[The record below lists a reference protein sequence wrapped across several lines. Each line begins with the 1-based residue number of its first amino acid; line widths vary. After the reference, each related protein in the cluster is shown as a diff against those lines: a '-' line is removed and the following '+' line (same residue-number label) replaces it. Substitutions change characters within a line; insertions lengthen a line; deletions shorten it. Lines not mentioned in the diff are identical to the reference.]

1 MAEPAGDNGG
11 PALRDVPTT
20 PLHGWVRQLFEALGS
35 SADEARLT
43 ADHLIGA
50 NLAGHDSHGVGMIPT
65 YVDACHAGH
74 LSLNREIDV
83 IVDTGAMLVVDGGL
97 GIGQSVARQAMTLAI
112 ERANA
117 HGIALLG
124 LRNAHHIGRIGH
136 WAEMAIE
143 AGLVGIHFTN
153 AMTTTPVVA
162 PHGGID
168 ARFVT
173 NPFTVGIPR
182 ADGEPILLDFA
193 TSAIAHGKAR
203 VAMNAGR
210 AVPEGSVIDAAGR
223 PTTDPRVL
231 FDEPGGALRTFAEH
245 KGHALAIVCELLGAA
260 LTGGVTGRDAN
271 LPDRPGIVNNMLA
284 IVFDPAR
291 LGTGPSFERETTG
304 FVDWVRSSRLDAIGE
319 ALGGVLMP
327 GEPER
332 RSRAARAR
340 HLPLDDST
348 LAQLAAAAEAVNA
361 RRGSGVPLP
370 DPRSLIG

>member
-83 IVDTGAMLVVDGGL
+83 IVDTGAMLVVDGGM

-203 VAMNAGR
+203 VAMMGVPISTATCSPIMRVIRIPALVSIVAGDFSNSQPMQR
-210 AVPEGSVIDAAGR
+210 VALPQASTSLPSALMMRMVTSALLEGSSRITWSQPMPDSLSASFCQLRVGITCER
-223 PTTDPRVL
+223 PSSTTKSLPNPSI
-231 FDEPGGALRTFAEH
+231 FMKGSFFIALYNVFASI
-245 KGHALAIVCELLGAA
+245 ALAIQNSKNNLVLTLLF
-260 LTGGVTGRDAN
+260 L
-271 LPDRPGIVNNMLA
+271 LL
-284 IVFDPAR
+284 
-291 LGTGPSFERETTG
+291 LY
-304 FVDWVRSSRLDAIGE
+304 
-319 ALGGVLMP
+319 
-327 GEPER
+327 R
-332 RSRAARAR
+332 RSAGRFACNL
-340 HLPLDDST
+340 H
-348 LAQLAAAAEAVNA
+348 
-361 RRGSGVPLP
+361 
-370 DPRSLIG
+370 I